1 MKEPLKLRDFGGYKM
16 MLECGGVDDK
26 YLFRQN
32 LNKLPERIQKLM
44 ERRRL
49 ECIDSPKKP
58 PPPPPIHDDKIQP
71 NDDWH
76 CDVEWYELQM
86 EVQKKIEDVVLKD
99 VGDTVP
105 KIEMGRQ
112 SRLDKTREA
121 IEKTANELTTGNK
134 PQKLPFKPRIISL

>member
-58 PPPPPIHDDKIQP
+58 PPYMTIRYSQ
-71 NDDWH
+71 
-76 CDVEWYELQM
+76 
-86 EVQKKIEDVVLKD
+86 
-99 VGDTVP
+99 T
-105 KIEMGRQ
+105 
-112 SRLDKTREA
+112 
-121 IEKTANELTTGNK
+121 TTGTVMSSGMNYK
-134 PQKLPFKPRIISL
+134 WKFRRRLRTLC